1 MNSPMDQST
10 TRSTLKRAAY
20 GMLLILGVL
29 LILFCMASL
38 GLLMLETLSADQL
51 KRLNDSIR
59 NFGFWMQFIRWAVY
73 LVMYIYWQKIIKFWG
88 NFRHWDEAVIDR
100 ALKSRFS
107 TAIIVITVE
116 LFLIQSL
123 HVSLYVLLIRP
134 AL

>member
-1 MNSPMDQST
+1 MNSPMDQSA
-10 TRSTLKRAAY
+10 TRSMLKRAAY

-59 NFGFWMQFIRWAVY
+59 NFGFWMQFFRWALY
-73 LVMYIYWQKIIKFWG
+73 LMTYIYWQKIINFWG
-88 NFRHWDEAVIDR
+88 HFRHWDEAVIDR

-107 TAIIVITVE
+107 TAIIVIAVE

>member
-1 MNSPMDQST
+1 MNSPIDQSAT
-10 TRSTLKRAAY
+10 SSMLKRAAY

-51 KRLNDSIR
+51 KRLNESIR

-73 LVMYIYWQKIIKFWG
+73 LVMYIYWQKIINFWG
-88 NFRHWDEAVIDR
+88 HFRHWDQAVIDR

-107 TAIIVITVE
+107 TAIIVAAVE

-123 HVSLYVLLIRP
+123 HVSLYALLMRP

>member
-1 MNSPMDQST
+1 MNSPMDQSA

-73 LVMYIYWQKIIKFWG
+73 LMMYIYWQKIIKFWG

-107 TAIIVITVE
+107 TAIILIAVE

-123 HVSLYVLLIRP
+123 HVSLYELLKRA